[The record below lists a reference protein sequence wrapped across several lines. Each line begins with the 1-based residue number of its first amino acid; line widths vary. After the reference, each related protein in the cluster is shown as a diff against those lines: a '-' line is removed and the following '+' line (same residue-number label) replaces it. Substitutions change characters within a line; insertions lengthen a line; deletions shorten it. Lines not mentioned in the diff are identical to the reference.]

1 MQVKTSC
8 QHWGGTKVSK
18 RRVVIVLCIK
28 VKYYKSLKRSL
39 YQSLKRRN
47 DILIIDNVGASILCS
62 LALQWKSLSL
72 DILKHILMSWLFK
85 LVPTFLKA
93 LLQLIKASIK
103 CNCSLSEP
111 RRICNIF
118 FSSILVTE
126 VSHWWARN
134 VSTVATTILKS
145 LVDVEMYYM
154 LHHYIKLCGHY
165 RDCL

>member
-47 DILIIDNVGASILCS
+47 NIFIIGDNVGESILCS
-62 LALQWKSLSL
+62 LAVQWKSLGL
-72 DILKHILMSWLFK
+72 DILKHILVSRLFK
-85 LVPTFLKA
+85 LFPTFLKA

-103 CNCSLSEP
+103 CNCSLLEP

-118 FSSILVTE
+118 FFFHPSILVTE
-126 VSHWWARN
+126 VSHW
-134 VSTVATTILKS
+134 
-145 LVDVEMYYM
+145 
-154 LHHYIKLCGHY
+154 
-165 RDCL
+165 